1 VRVLAFAQQM
11 LREFADVDVAVAL
24 LAKDQHF
31 AIADVMLALVRILLG
46 AVRAF
51 TRLLVGVLV
60 VNFDLFIVDV
70 LLQLAGAG
78 RFLEN

>member
-11 LREFADVDVAVAL
+11 LCEFADVDVAVAL

-70 LLQLAGAG
+70 LLQLAGVG

>member
-1 VRVLAFAQQM
+1 M
-11 LREFADVDVAVAL
+11 LCEFADVDVAVAL

-46 AVRAF
+46 AVRTL
-51 TRLLVGVLV
+51 TRLLEGVLV

>member
-1 VRVLAFAQQM
+1 M
-11 LREFADVDVAVAL
+11 LCEFADVDVAVAL

-70 LLQLAGAG
+70 LLQLAGVG
-78 RFLEN
+78 RFLKN